1 MIAQV
6 IIHNIVFSTEAHWF
20 TKSVLNTCNSTYVG
34 RLTMLIKDRNLIVW
48 EQKLN
53 DKPSTTDS
61 PQFFCHQTGIP
72 PYDGLR
78 TEKNNTFIMPVSLF
92 KLVGWDD
99 SIWSSFCQ
107 IFFLIKRSGSA
118 LASSQIMSD
127 MPLPSLLERNTFW
140 AQRVSNKPGLT
151 APPPS
156 PLPQN
161 AFRALTVLFLI
172 FDNQVN
178 MGACS
183 VLYFPLTFVWI

>member
-1 MIAQV
+1 
-6 IIHNIVFSTEAHWF
+6 
-20 TKSVLNTCNSTYVG
+20 
-34 RLTMLIKDRNLIVW
+34 
-48 EQKLN
+48 
-53 DKPSTTDS
+53 
-61 PQFFCHQTGIP
+61 
-72 PYDGLR
+72 
-78 TEKNNTFIMPVSLF
+78 MPVSLF